1 VGVITK
7 RELAASF
14 GAETDP
20 DGALPVFSCS
30 DPDLA
35 LTSEPRHQRVN
46 GFNARLIGIIMGSP
60 RTQTRKRLGTFVEL
74 TVDPGPGRKWFYRVD
89 QWMRVVAFY
98 K

>member
-1 VGVITK
+1 MGVITK

-35 LTSEPRHQRVN
+35 LISEPRHQRVN
-46 GFNARLIGIIMGSP
+46 GFNARLIGIIMGLRGHRQGNDSE
-60 RTQTRKRLGTFVEL
+60 RL
-74 TVDPGPGRKWFYRVD
+74 WS
-89 QWMRVVAFY
+89 
-98 K
+98 